1 MVCVNKLKKM
11 SYRLFIDDE
20 RFPVGNGWIIA
31 RGFTEAKIIVS
42 LDGIPDYISFDHD
55 LGLDSQTGADFANW
69 LIDHILINELLFP
82 ASFDYYVHSQ
92 NPIGAE
98 NIRGKMDAAL
108 KHIGRDQ
115 PQDWMIKSNPAN
127 DNGT

>member
-11 SYRLFIDDE
+11 GYKLFIDDE
-20 RFPVGNGWIIA
+20 RFPVGTGWVIA
-31 RGFTEAKIIVS
+31 RCFIEAKIIVS

-55 LGLDSQTGADFANW
+55 LGPDGLSGADFANW
-69 LIDHILINELLFP
+69 MIDHMLINEMLFP

-92 NPIGAE
+92 NPIGAD

-108 KHIGRDQ
+108 RHIGRYQ
-115 PQDWMIKSNPAN
+115 PLPGKA
-127 DNGT
+127 GTPNKEDTR